1 MRRLA
6 RPAVPRSRPHGFL
19 AGRAVA
25 GPFVE
30 RRDSLDEERSERLT
44 VDLHAHV
51 RVRRSTRPPRDVHHR
66 AAPAQRRLAVDL
78 DVEVRCREELG
89 SQHVSHRDGVVHR
102 AFVRS
107 TGTRS
112 AFAVVFASVW
122 LPATVVTPTSST
134 SGLASASSS
143 AIASS

>member
-1 MRRLA
+1 
-6 RPAVPRSRPHGFL
+6 
-19 AGRAVA
+19 
-25 GPFVE
+25 
-30 RRDSLDEERSERLT
+30 
-44 VDLHAHV
+44 
-51 RVRRSTRPPRDVHHR
+51 
-66 AAPAQRRLAVDL
+66 
-78 DVEVRCREELG
+78 
-89 SQHVSHRDGVVHR
+89 VSHRDGVVHR

-134 SGLASASSS
+134 SGLANASSS